1 MERPPGGASAAW
13 PAGVAF
19 ARRGGVGK
27 PAGAIHAEPWRT
39 PALARTRSRWACAL
53 RLHLRLRQRPPV
65 SCRRAPG
72 STAAPLAPI
81 AVSRQRTS
89 ALCALGANLLL
100 LMASNGKRDSI
111 GKIADFEA
119 LLYSTKHILFKSNTL
134 VLINCNFSKPNR
146 NILSIHLVKISR

>member
-53 RLHLRLRQRPPV
+53 RLRPRPPV

-111 GKIADFEA
+111 GKMADFEA
-119 LLYSTKHILFKSNTL
+119 LLYSPKLLYMMNVAPS
-134 VLINCNFSKPNR
+134 VGAY
-146 NILSIHLVKISR
+146 